1 MIKEETLKYTNSV
14 QNNIVNNI
22 SSNSDFQ
29 KLILPINFPDKI
41 EKIDHTNLNI
51 ENFNKSCENFL
62 KFSPVFL
69 SLSEGTEVSSPLQ
82 FDLQPLIHLNISDFL
97 TTFTKNT
104 SSPTSSTSTKG
115 LFFFVIVK
123 YLTQLSDVL
132 NGAVQINF
140 SINNQ
145 SLNMNEETLMKKL
158 NEMYLSFTESEV
170 LWSYRHK
177 LLNSNLNL
185 RFENIIKDKE
195 MFMKIFTYERTIEM
209 IKQKLIKVL
218 CPIKEYNS
226 TNTHLLEL
234 GNFFEA
240 YFINSLSFIHFNEY
254 LVLLEKGCVDYKQR
268 IEISLLQL
276 ILLSSY
282 FIWRNSIK
290 NKIKAEF
297 KFDEIINHFF
307 KYSIINTL
315 ELVINA
321 GKIENFEIEKVVLEG
336 GSENEDIKSVNI
348 NLITCLFRNL
358 LKIIFEIEIN
368 SKEV

>member
-1 MIKEETLKYTNSV
+1 MIKEEIVKYSNSGR
-14 QNNIVNNI
+14 NNIPLDNI
-22 SSNSDFQ
+22 SSLPDFE
-29 KLILPINFPDKI
+29 KLVLPYNLPEKI

-51 ENFNKSCENFL
+51 ENFNKSCPGGL
-62 KFSPVFL
+62 
-69 SLSEGTEVSSPLQ
+69 EVSSPLQ
-82 FDLQPLIHLNISDFL
+82 FDLQPLINLNISDFISL
-97 TTFTKNT
+97 YAKNT
-104 SSPTSSTSTKG
+104 TGSTNSSSSTKG

-123 YLTQLSDVL
+123 YLTQLSDLV
-132 NGAVQINF
+132 NGTGPINL

-145 SLNMNEETLMKKL
+145 GLNMNEETLMKKL
-158 NEMYLSFTESEV
+158 NEMYLSLTESEV
-170 LWSYRHK
+170 FWSYRHK

-195 MFMKIFTYERTIEM
+195 MFIKNFTYERTIEM

-218 CPIKEYNS
+218 CPSKENNS
-226 TNTHLLEL
+226 TNSHLLEL
-234 GNFFEA
+234 GIFFES

-254 LVLLEKGCVDYKQR
+254 MVLLEKGCVDYKQR
-268 IEISLLQL
+268 LEISLLQL

-282 FIWRNSIK
+282 YIWRNSIK
-290 NKIKAEF
+290 TKVKADF
-297 KFDEIINHFF
+297 KFDEIINYFF

-321 GKIENFEIEKVVLEG
+321 GNIENFVIEKVNNN
-336 GSENEDIKSVNI
+336 GSIEDEDIKAVNI

-358 LKIIFEIEIN
+358 MKIIFEIEIN